1 MVYLIIIYDQLY
13 PVLSHYL
20 GEGSVWGR
28 ARSPPPPPPPSPP
41 LPAPSPSPSLP
52 FRDTPA
58 APSPSFL
65 PSFLP
70 SETGDPRAAAAAA
83 AARARS

>member
-1 MVYLIIIYDQLY
+1 VVYLIIIYDQLY
-13 PVLSHYL
+13 PVLSHCL
-20 GEGSVWGR
+20 GEGSVWVR
-28 ARSPPPPPPPSPP
+28 APS
-41 LPAPSPSPSLP
+41 PSPSPSLP

-83 AARARS
+83 ARARS